1 MVSTRDAPSVRFPI
15 SFSNAGYALVPCGQ
29 WIDGIYTQNC
39 GKTVTGFR
47 VEIQV
52 HHSAWLSGWIA
63 MGY

>member
-1 MVSTRDAPSVRFPI
+1 MVSTRDVFVVRFPI
-15 SFSNAGYALVPCGQ
+15 SFSNAGYALVPCGL
-29 WIDGIYTQNC
+29 WIDGVFTQNC

-47 VEIQV
+47 VEAQV